1 MLFDY
6 NPKVILNSRLQG
18 YGDYATPEQGAPI
31 TKPSNPYWELCM
43 TINDSWGYQR
53 NDHNYKSPYQMLRI
67 FADCIA
73 MGGNLL
79 MDVGPK
85 EDGTI
90 PEEQI
95 KVLKEFGRWTKKHAE
110 AIYGTRAGIPQEN
123 YYGASALSKDKKTL
137 YLYVNRKPNST
148 INVLGLNSAVKTVRL
163 VGSEKTLDFDHNDK
177 VLKVKLDEKDLDP
190 AITVIALD
198 LKKPASVTKPDMSF
212 FDLEVKPL
220 YEDARWKEKHII
232 AVKDFNPGIEYGH
245 YAGPTALSKNKD
257 ILYLFV
263 DGKPDGPLVIKG
275 LKNKINRIW
284 VVGKGNKLH
293 AKVVGKQYWSSVPG
307 ITYIDVPDFVLDEK
321 MTVIAVLLDGAVS
334 LYREEG
340 QVIESN

>member
-1 MLFDY
+1 
-6 NPKVILNSRLQG
+6 
-18 YGDYATPEQGAPI
+18 
-31 TKPSNPYWELCM
+31 M

-53 NDHNYKSPYQMLRI
+53 NDHNFKSPYQMLRI

-90 PEEQI
+90 PEEEI
-95 KVLKEFGRWTKKHAE
+95 KVLKEFGRWTRKNAE
-110 AIYGTRAGIPQEN
+110 AVYGTRAGLPQEN

-148 INVLGLNSAVKTVRL
+148 INVLGLNTKVKSARL
-163 VGSEKTLDFDHNDK
+163 VGTDKTLQFDQSDGL
-177 VLKVKLDEKDLDP
+177 LKVTLPAAGLDKD
-190 AITVIALD
+190 ITVIALD
-198 LKKPASVTKPDMSF
+198 LKKQASVTKPEKSF
-212 FDLEVKPL
+212 FDVEVKPL
-220 YEDARWKEKHII
+220 LNDKRWKEKHII

-245 YAGPTALSKNKD
+245 YAGPTALSKNKE

-263 DGKPDGPLVIKG
+263 DGKPNGPLVIKG

-284 VVGKGNKLH
+284 VVGKGTKLH
-293 AKVVGKQYWSSVPG
+293 SKVVGKQYWSSVPG
-307 ITYIDVPDFVLDEK
+307 ITYIDVPDYVLDERT
-321 MTVIAVLLDGAVS
+321 TVIAVLLDGPVK
-334 LYREEG
+334 LYREKG